1 MYRFILNYFMLVH
14 LVPQNY
20 FPGVKFRAKFEV
32 EPQKQFLSIIAKHST
47 ELDFSTVNWLAN
59 SEEIR

>member
-1 MYRFILNYFMLVH
+1 MLVH